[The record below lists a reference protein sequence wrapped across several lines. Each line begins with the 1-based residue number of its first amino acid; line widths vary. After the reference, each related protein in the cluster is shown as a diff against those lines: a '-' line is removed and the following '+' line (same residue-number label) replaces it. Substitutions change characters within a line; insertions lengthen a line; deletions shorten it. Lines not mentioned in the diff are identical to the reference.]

1 MFSNIPMK
9 ISVAVR
15 MVAVVMMMWL
25 RPEVYGAESTYYIL
39 GQEQGLRGRQ
49 VLQMMQL
56 GDGRMVVVTESHV
69 NLYDGSCF
77 RSIPVDSSAVEPLAG
92 YDGDTHLYVDAS
104 ERLWM
109 KGRHK
114 IACLDLKTLRLVS
127 GCKALAADIDISDL
141 YIDSGGGIWTVA
153 SGCVRGQNTTRIMRL
168 PAGCGVVQDIDVS
181 GSNVYVFTSR
191 GLVCVFGGDDGG
203 LIHVS
208 AAYDDVS
215 AERYSAT
222 SLVVKTSDGLFHQIR
237 TGGGRSVF
245 LTFNPVL
252 KSWKKHFECDYTLHT
267 LICGG
272 GTAYIT
278 MPEGYMTYDFKTGS
292 VSRHDS
298 LRLPDGTM
306 LSTGINTV
314 CRDREGGTW
323 FGTYGNGLLYLSPL
337 SGIFDSGE
345 SDVLFTPLM
354 LSVTVS
360 GKRIYSGDKYTEVD
374 APYIDR
380 LCLDYSD
387 NNVAFCLSPVKYVR
401 PRRVFYRYRLSGID
415 SDWHV
420 ADADSD
426 NSPIDSR
433 GQLVLSYIGLSPGDY
448 RLEVMVSP
456 RDGVW
461 NGGVYRL
468 SFTVGVPW
476 WRSAWAMSV
485 YAVIVAMAV
494 WLYVRGVK
502 RREALRAREE
512 MLLMRIRNLMEQCRR
527 NESPVSVILSD
538 KEDKS
543 GMPEMDKA
551 ETEFLQRATE
561 FVERHIDDSGYTVEQ
576 LSRDLYMERTGL
588 YRKLTAILDKS
599 PQMFIRSIRLRKAA
613 EMLSGGGMTVSE
625 VADATGFSSPSY
637 FTKCFQKEYGCRP
650 TEYKGG
656 AKA

>member
-1 MFSNIPMK
+1 MFVKIPMK
-9 ISVAVR
+9 ISVVVR

-25 RPEVYGAESTYYIL
+25 QLEASGSESTYYIL

-56 GDGRMVVVTESHV
+56 GDGRMVVVTDSHV
-69 NLYDGSCF
+69 NLYDGSSF
-77 RSIPVDSSAVEPLAG
+77 RSIPIDSSAVESLSG
-92 YDGDTHLYVDAS
+92 YNGATHLYVDAS

-109 KGRHK
+109 KGCHK
-114 IACLDLKTLRLVS
+114 IACLDLRTLRFVS
-127 GCKALAADIDISDL
+127 GCKSLAAGGDVSDV

-153 SGCVRGQNTTRIMRL
+153 EGIVRGQNSGLIMHL
-168 PAGCGVVQDIDVS
+168 PAGCGMVQDIDVS

-203 LIHVS
+203 LISVA

-215 AERYSAT
+215 AERYRAT

-237 TGGGRSVF
+237 TGGGHSVF
-245 LTFNPVL
+245 LTYNPVL

-267 LICGG
+267 LICSG

-278 MPEGYMTYDFKTGS
+278 MPEGYMTYDFKTGKMF
-292 VSRHDS
+292 RRDS

-337 SGIFDSGE
+337 SGLFDSGE
-345 SDVLFTPLM
+345 SDVLFTPVM

-360 GKRIYSGDKYTEVD
+360 GKPISSGGKYAEVD

-380 LCLDYSD
+380 LYLDYSD
-387 NNVAFCLSPVKYVR
+387 NNVAFCLSPIKYVR
-401 PRRVFYRYRLSGID
+401 PRRVFYRYRLSGLENG
-415 SDWHV
+415 WHI

-448 RLEVMVSP
+448 LLEVMVSP

-461 NGGVYRL
+461 NGGVCRL
-468 SFTVGVPW
+468 AFSVGVPW

-485 YAVIVAMAV
+485 YAFAVVMSV
-494 WLYVRGVK
+494 WLYVRSVK

-538 KEDKS
+538 KEEKS
-543 GMPEMDKA
+543 GIPEMDKA

-561 FVERHIDDSGYTVEQ
+561 FVERHIDDSGYTVEM
-576 LSRDLYMERTGL
+576 LSRDLCMERTGL

-656 AKA
+656 VKA